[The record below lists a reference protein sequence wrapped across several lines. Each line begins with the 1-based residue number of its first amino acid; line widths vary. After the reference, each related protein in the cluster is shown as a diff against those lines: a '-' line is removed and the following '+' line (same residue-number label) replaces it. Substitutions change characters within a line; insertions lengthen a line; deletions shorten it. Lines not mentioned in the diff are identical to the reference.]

1 MKKYYFYIA
10 KCADST
16 LYSGQTND
24 LAERLEE
31 HNSGKGAKYTA
42 SRKPIKIVYSEEF
55 STRGEAM
62 QREAE
67 VKKLSRKKKLK
78 LVRRKC

>member
-10 KCADST
+10 KCADGT

-24 LAERLEE
+24 LPKRLEK

-42 SRKPIKIVYSEEF
+42 YRKPIKIVYSEEF
-55 STRGEAM
+55 STRGAAM
-62 QREAE
+62 KREAE
-67 VKKLSRKKKLK
+67 VKKLSRKEKLK
-78 LVRRKC
+78 LVGRI